1 VEAIVAGS
9 PADAAGLKPGDMIV
23 AFAGRRLEFSTKE
36 ERKAFD
42 RMLRTSVNMGDI
54 VPLTVRRTDD
64 SGSTT
69 EVEVR
74 LVAR

>member
-23 AFAGRRLEFSTKE
+23 SFAGRRLEFSTKE

-42 RMLRTSVNMGDI
+42 RMLRTSVNLGDI

-69 EVEVR
+69 EVELR

>member
-1 VEAIVAGS
+1 
-9 PADAAGLKPGDMIV
+9 M

-42 RMLRTSVNMGDI
+42 RLLRTSVNVGDI
-54 VPLTVRRTDD
+54 VPLTVRRTDG

-69 EVEVR
+69 DVELR

>member
-1 VEAIVAGS
+1 
-9 PADAAGLKPGDMIV
+9 
-23 AFAGRRLEFSTKE
+23 
-36 ERKAFD
+36 
-42 RMLRTSVNMGDI
+42 MLRTSVNLGDI

-69 EVEVR
+69 EVELR